1 MSDPSHGWEA
11 VADRFAAMRSDVGA
25 DVVRRWA
32 TDLPA
37 GGSVVDI
44 GCGTGRPIA
53 VALAGAGL
61 AVSGIDPSPTL
72 LAAFRHALPHA
83 PAACETA
90 EDSGYF
96 GRRFDGAV
104 AIGLLFLLPPAT
116 QAVVIGRVAQAL
128 RPGGRFLFSA
138 PAVACRWTD
147 TLTGRVSQSLGGEGY
162 RVLLAESGLR
172 LADEYDDAGGNH
184 YFAAVGRGVGADGPD
199 RLVPIVEWQ
208 KRDPGASL
216 G

>member
-1 MSDPSHGWEA
+1 MTDASQGWEA
-11 VADRFAAMRSDVGA
+11 VADRFAAMRSEVGA

-32 TDLPA
+32 ADLPA
-37 GGSVVDI
+37 GGSVIDI

-53 VALAGAGL
+53 LALAGAGL

-72 LAAFRHALPHA
+72 LAAFREALPHA

-90 EDSGYF
+90 EDSGNF
-96 GRRFDGAV
+96 GRRFNGAV

-116 QAVVIGRVAQAL
+116 QAIVIGRVARAL

-147 TLTGRVSQSLGGEGY
+147 TLTGRVSQSLGEVGY
-162 RVLLAESGLR
+162 RALLNQAGLR
-172 LADEYDDAGGNH
+172 ATGTYVDAGGNH
-184 YFAAVGRGVGADGPD
+184 YVAAVGQGD
-199 RLVPIVEWQ
+199 RQE
-208 KRDPGASL
+208 A
-216 G
+216 

>member
-1 MSDPSHGWEA
+1 MIDPSHGWEA

-25 DVVRRWA
+25 DVVQRWA
-32 TDLPA
+32 RDLPT

-53 VALAGAGL
+53 LTLAGAGL
-61 AVSGIDPSPTL
+61 VVSGIDPSPTL

-83 PAACETA
+83 PASCETA

-96 GRRFDGAV
+96 GRRFDGVV
-104 AIGLLFLLPPAT
+104 AIGLLFLLSPAT

-138 PAVACRWTD
+138 PAVACCWTA

-162 RVLLAESGLR
+162 RALLDQAGLR
-172 LADEYDDAGGNH
+172 LTGTYDDAGGNH
-184 YFAAVGRGVGADGPD
+184 YFAAVGQGIGADGPD
-199 RLVPIVEWQ
+199 RLVPIVERK
-208 KRDPGASL
+208 KRDPGVSL

>member
-11 VADRFAAMRSDVGA
+11 VAERFAAVRSDVGA

-32 TDLPA
+32 TELPA

-61 AVSGIDPSPTL
+61 AVAGIDPSPSL
-72 LAAFRHALPHA
+72 LAAFRHALPGA

-90 EDSGYF
+90 EESGYF

-116 QAVVIGRVAQAL
+116 QAVVIDRVAAAL

-138 PAVACRWTD
+138 PRVACRWTD
-147 TLTGRVSQSLGGEGY
+147 TLTGRESRSLGEAGY
-162 RVLLAESGLR
+162 RALLEGAGLR
-172 LADEYDDAGGNH
+172 LRGSHADEGGNH
-184 YFAAVGRGVGADGPD
+184 YFAAVG
-199 RLVPIVEWQ
+199 
-208 KRDPGASL
+208 
-216 G
+216 

>member
-1 MSDPSHGWEA
+1 MTDSSQGWEA
-11 VADRFAAMRSDVGA
+11 VADRFATIRSDVGA

-32 TDLPA
+32 VDLPA

-53 VALAGAGL
+53 LALVGAGL

-72 LAAFRHALPHA
+72 LAAFRQALPHA

-116 QAVVIGRVAQAL
+116 QAVVIGRVAGAL

-138 PAVACRWTD
+138 PAIACRWTD
-147 TLTGRVSQSLGGEGY
+147 TLTGRTSQSLGEAGY
-162 RVLLAESGLR
+162 RALLDQAGLR
-172 LADEYDDAGGNH
+172 LTGSCDDAGGNH
-184 YFAAVGRGVGADGPD
+184 YFAAVGQGGGADGPD
-199 RLVPIVEWQ
+199 RPVPIAERK
-208 KRDPGASL
+208 KRDPGSSP

>member
-11 VADRFAAMRSDVGA
+11 IADRFAALRSDVGA
-25 DVVRRWA
+25 DIVRRWA
-32 TDLPA
+32 ADLPP

-61 AVSGIDPSPTL
+61 TVAGIDPSPTL
-72 LAAFRHALPHA
+72 LAAFRHALPGA

-90 EDSGYF
+90 EESGYF

-116 QAVVIGRVAQAL
+116 QATVIGRVAKAL

-138 PAVACRWTD
+138 PAIACRWTD
-147 TLTGRVSQSLGGEGY
+147 TLTGRESQSLGADGY
-162 RVLLAESGLR
+162 RALLDAAGMR
-172 LADEYDDAGGNH
+172 LTDGYADEGGNH
-184 YFAAVGRGVGADGPD
+184 YFAAVGQGD
-199 RLVPIVEWQ
+199 R
-208 KRDPGASL
+208 
-216 G
+216 

>member
-1 MSDPSHGWEA
+1 MNDPSHGWEA
-11 VADRFAAMRSDVGA
+11 VAERFAAMRSEVGA

-32 TDLPA
+32 GDLPA

-53 VALAGAGL
+53 LALAGAGL

-83 PAACETA
+83 PASCETA

-116 QAVVIGRVAQAL
+116 QAVVIDRVARAL

-138 PAVACRWTD
+138 PAIACCWTD

-162 RVLLAESGLR
+162 RALLDQAGLR
-172 LADEYDDAGGNH
+172 LTDEYDDAGGNH
-184 YFAAVGRGVGADGPD
+184 YFAAVGPGVGADGPD
-199 RLVPIVEWQ
+199 RLVPIVAG
-208 KRDPGASL
+208 KRRDPGSSP

>member
-1 MSDPSHGWEA
+1 MTDPSHGWEA
-11 VADRFAAMRSDVGA
+11 VADRFAAIRSGVGA
-25 DVVRRWA
+25 DIICRWA
-32 TDLPA
+32 ADLPS

-53 VALAGAGL
+53 VALADAGF

-72 LAAFRHALPHA
+72 LATFRRVLPEA

-116 QAVVIGRVAQAL
+116 QAMVIGRVAQAL

-147 TLTGRVSQSLGGEGY
+147 TLTGRVSQSLGEAGY
-162 RVLLAESGLR
+162 RALLDEAGLR
-172 LADEYDDAGGNH
+172 STGTYDDAGGNH
-184 YFAAVGRGVGADGPD
+184 YVAAVG
-199 RLVPIVEWQ
+199 
-208 KRDPGASL
+208 
-216 G
+216 

>member
-1 MSDPSHGWEA
+1 MIDPSHGWEA
-11 VADRFAAMRSDVGA
+11 VADRFASLRSEVGA

-32 TDLPA
+32 ADLPA
-37 GGSVVDI
+37 EGSVVDI

-72 LAAFRHALPHA
+72 LAAFRHALPEA

-104 AIGLLFLLPPAT
+104 AIGLLFLLPPDT
-116 QAVVIGRVAQAL
+116 QAQVIGRVAGAL

-138 PAVACRWTD
+138 PRVACRWTD
-147 TLTGRVSQSLGGEGY
+147 TLTGRESQSLGEAGY
-162 RVLLAESGLR
+162 RALLDAAGLR
-172 LADEYDDAGGNH
+172 LTGGYDDEGGNH
-184 YFAAVGRGVGADGPD
+184 YFTAVG
-199 RLVPIVEWQ
+199 
-208 KRDPGASL
+208 
-216 G
+216 

>member
-1 MSDPSHGWEA
+1 MNDPSHGWEA
-11 VADRFAAMRSDVGA
+11 VAERFAAMRSEVGA

-32 TDLPA
+32 GDLPP

-44 GCGTGRPIA
+44 GCGTGQPIA
-53 VALAGAGL
+53 LALAGAGL

-104 AIGLLFLLPPAT
+104 AIGLLFLLPPTT
-116 QAVVIGRVAQAL
+116 QAVVIDRVARAL

-138 PAVACRWTD
+138 PAIACCWTD
-147 TLTGRVSQSLGGEGY
+147 TLTGGVSQSLGGEGY
-162 RVLLAESGLR
+162 RALLDQVGLR
-172 LADEYDDAGGNH
+172 PTGEYDDSGGNH
-184 YFAAVGRGVGADGPD
+184 YFAAVWPGVGADGPD
-199 RLVPIVEWQ
+199 RLVPIVAG
-208 KRDPGASL
+208 KRRDPGSSP

>member
-1 MSDPSHGWEA
+1 MTDPGQGWEA
-11 VADRFAAMRSDVGA
+11 VAYRFATIRSDVGA

-32 TDLPA
+32 VDLPA

-53 VALAGAGL
+53 LAQAGAGL

-72 LAAFRHALPHA
+72 LAAFRRALPHA

-116 QAVVIGRVAQAL
+116 QAVVIGRVARALLDQA
-128 RPGGRFLFSA
+128 
-138 PAVACRWTD
+138 
-147 TLTGRVSQSLGGEGY
+147 
-162 RVLLAESGLR
+162 GLR
-172 LADEYDDAGGNH
+172 LTGSCDDAGGNH
-184 YFAAVGRGVGADGPD
+184 YFAAVGQGRADGPD
-199 RLVPIVEWQ
+199 RPVPIAERK
-208 KRDPGASL
+208 KRDPGSSP